1 MLAFGSDEHSVQIT
15 LVAEFLDLVQPFQA
29 VFEAIL
35 VGAVVSDH
43 DKVGIFAHAHGD
55 GLVKLMPAEIEKEE
69 LDAEILFGEG
79 NDLGVDFCTLGL
91 ANRCT
96 TIL

>member
-1 MLAFGSDEHSVQIT
+1 MFTLGSDKHSVQIA
-15 LVAEFLDLVQPFQA
+15 LVAEFLDLVEPFQA
-29 VFEAIL
+29 VLEAVL
-35 VGAVVSDH
+35 VGAVVGHH
-43 DKVGIFAHAHGD
+43 DEVGIFAHAHGD

-79 NDLGVDFCTLGL
+79 NDLGVDFCALGL
-91 ANRCT
+91 ANPCT